1 MSITISVIAQCE
13 SMTQKGAK
21 CRKDATVYEPAM
33 GVMATIPQIIS
44 NIVTVQAIAKDFHDF
59 NAIPRGF
66 RCTTHSREGLAEAN
80 RRWMENQRIQ
90 NYRG

>member
-1 MSITISVIAQCE
+1 MSITISVIAKCE
-13 SMTQKGAK
+13 SMTQKGTK

-44 NIVTVQAIAKDFHDF
+44 NTVPVQAIAKDFHDF

-66 RCTTHSREGLAEAN
+66 RCNFHSRDGLAQSN
-80 RRWMENQRIQ
+80 RQWMARR
-90 NYRG
+90 NYRN